1 MPTCDISI
9 TPSTTAAPPAAN
21 MKTAFPAAA
30 GLAAVVKA
38 EAAGGGRVFGH
49 GGLRF
54 VLLQLIAD
62 KPAHGYEL
70 IKAIEDRLGGS
81 YAPSP
86 GVVYPTLT
94 LLEELG
100 YLSVENADGGGRKRY
115 SITASG
121 QEFLAANRETADA
134 MMARMNGGGIDGV
147 DRPARRSPAAG
158 HARHREPQARDAHA
172 PVGHAADRAAGARL
186 RGRARQRRAADRED
200 LSRLGAAAAAIA
212 PPFLPHNIATI
223 RGYHAHVYFEP
234 ALLTQDAPAMTDAQY
249 FTCFHR

>member
-1 MPTCDISI
+1 MRHLHLGHVGHHHCRSARGEHED
-9 TPSTTAAPPAAN
+9 
-21 MKTAFPAAA
+21 
-30 GLAAVVKA
+30 GLSGGRGPRGGRGG
-38 EAAGGGRVFGH
+38 GGGRVFGH

-121 QEFLAANRETADA
+121 LEFLAANRETADA
-134 MMARMNGGGIDGV
+134 MMARLNGGADGGV
-147 DRPARRSPAAG
+147 DGAGPRGGRPPQVTRAIENLKLAMRMRLSGTPLTEQQAHEFAAVL
-158 HARHREPQARDAHA
+158 DS
-172 PVGHAADRAAGARL
+172 AAQQIDK
-186 RGRARQRRAADRED
+186 
-200 LSRLGAAAAAIA
+200 I
-212 PPFLPHNIATI
+212 
-223 RGYHAHVYFEP
+223 
-234 ALLTQDAPAMTDAQY
+234 
-249 FTCFHR
+249 

>member
-1 MPTCDISI
+1 MRHFHSGHHHCR
-9 TPSTTAAPPAAN
+9 TARGEHED
-21 MKTAFPAAA
+21 
-30 GLAAVVKA
+30 GLSGGRGHRGGRGGGA
-38 EAAGGGRVFGH
+38 GGRVFGH

-100 YLSVENADGGGRKRY
+100 YLSVETADNGGRKRY
-115 SITASG
+115 SITPSG

-134 MMARMNGGGIDGV
+134 MMARMSGGV
-147 DRPARRSPAAG
+147 DGAGPRGGRPPQVTRAIENLKLAMRMRLSGAPLTEQQAHDFAAVL
-158 HARHREPQARDAHA
+158 DS
-172 PVGHAADRAAGARL
+172 AAQQIDK
-186 RGRARQRRAADRED
+186 
-200 LSRLGAAAAAIA
+200 I
-212 PPFLPHNIATI
+212 
-223 RGYHAHVYFEP
+223 
-234 ALLTQDAPAMTDAQY
+234 
-249 FTCFHR
+249 